1 MNMHIIKIDAMLQSI
16 MKIDTLSFFCAI
28 SEKIFYFFFYK
39 KIIFINGHLNIRLGI
54 KSYSLG

>member
-28 SEKIFYFFFYK
+28 HRSISEKIFIFFSQKNYIHK
-39 KIIFINGHLNIRLGI
+39 WSSKYTNW
-54 KSYSLG
+54 Y